1 MAFKRSSFK
10 SLVREKK
17 EFFATNYKLSKK
29 ITWDFGSECY
39 VLMLGLE
46 TGFYETAV
54 HRIRTHKIDGQT
66 IGFGNSGYD
75 VYIKCKGID
84 EEGNKIP
91 SLCCQLAKAEKE
103 RTDKP
108 ESRCLNFMST
118 RVHIPILILGNSLK
132 EEKPSYP
139 VSKVS
144 ILNALNSEKGLNFAY
159 LDMAASSFEKDVVQ
173 AYGKKLKEDGIIDYE
188 ADESSEEY
196 LDDIRKRLI
205 NTVVKIKAVRKAGF
219 NQPLKEYSFFP
230 FDNPAVAS
238 QSPEG
243 EREAIVNYKKNKEI
257 MAKVDEFLTLFGI
270 EVDNL
275 CNEWTEKDLQEY
287 YNSFVGKAL
296 KDNGT
301 AKETTDEKVE
311 ILGEEEV
318 PFANAEAGTAELDT
332 SLLDGDLEEPVK
344 EEPKKVEAV
353 VKETPKPVETPK
365 AKEVEVEDIEFDMED
380 EEEFFAD

>member
-29 ITWDFGSECY
+29 IKWDFGSECY

-54 HRIRTHKIDGQT
+54 HKIRAHKVDGQT
-66 IGFGNSGYD
+66 IGYGNSGWD
-75 VYIKCKGID
+75 VYIKCKGVD
-84 EEGNKIP
+84 EDGNKIP
-91 SLCCQLAKAEKE
+91 SLCCQLAKAEND
-103 RTDKP
+103 RTDNS
-108 ESRCLNFMST
+108 ESKCLSFMST

-132 EEKPSYP
+132 EEKSSYP
-139 VSKVS
+139 IHKVS
-144 ILNALNSEKGLNFAY
+144 ILNTLNSEKGLNFAY

-173 AYGKKLKEDGIIDYE
+173 AYGKKLKEDGILDYE
-188 ADESSEEY
+188 LDESSEEY

-219 NQPLKEYSFFP
+219 NKPLKEYSFFP
-230 FDNPAVAS
+230 FNNPAIAS

-257 MAKVDEFLTLFGI
+257 MAKVDEFLTLFSI
-270 EVDNL
+270 EVDNI
-275 CNEWTEKDLQEY
+275 CREWTEKDLQEY
-287 YNSFVGKAL
+287 YNSFIGKAL
-296 KDNGT
+296 KE
-301 AKETTDEKVE
+301 ETTETNTTNEKVE
-311 ILGEEEV
+311 VIGEEEI
-318 PFANAEAGTAELDT
+318 PFDNTVAGEATLDT
-332 SLLDGDLEEPVK
+332 ALLDGDLEEPVK
-344 EEPKKVEAV
+344 EEPKKVETV

-365 AKEVEVEDIEFDMED
+365 TKEVEIEDIEFDTED
-380 EEEFFAD
+380 EDEFFAD